1 MFLQRQFRRALQ
13 CAARAP
19 PRLDC
24 QKRGPLHQGPLHQ
37 QQRLGMLV
45 RRWCSQCWL
54 RAQTLGVMYCCNRR
68 RRFQGND
75 SCLQILITTIFERSR
90 RWCLALLQS
99 ESTWTIVVPCHD
111 MAGQDWV
118 RKTTCSTSSFLC
130 NGNYP
135 ILWFPLALSKNPSL
149 HTFIRSWEWAWV
161 SCEILKSLLT
171 WAFMFVVAI
180 NWIHKL
186 PYSWQRILKNF
197 LGDTS
202 LCNTLA
208 MTYRPIDRFQLAD
221 YWRRSF
227 KRSSA

>member
-1 MFLQRQFRRALQ
+1 MEISSGINFPAL
-13 CAARAP
+13 
-19 PRLDC
+19 
-24 QKRGPLHQGPLHQ
+24 
-37 QQRLGMLV
+37 
-45 RRWCSQCWL
+45 S
-54 RAQTLGVMYCCNRR
+54 CCNRR

-111 MAGQDWV
+111 MAGQDWG
-118 RKTTCSTSSFLC
+118 RKTTCSTSLFLC

-161 SCEILKSLLT
+161 SSEILKSLLT

-180 NWIHKL
+180 NCLIG
-186 PYSWQRILKNF
+186 PAPSGPSGF
-197 LGDTS
+197 GP
-202 LCNTLA
+202 A
-208 MTYRPIDRFQLAD
+208 GP
-221 YWRRSF
+221 RS
-227 KRSSA
+227 